1 MVCASKF
8 EDENYTYIM
17 YHVINSFLL
26 NKKTDCCILQYVPCY
41 VMQQINEMTGCTM
54 KIKTPNGY
62 LYHLE
67 LDKLEHTTLI
77 SGEHWDDLIQHYAVD
92 YDDQIVVNLDGDKEF
107 FRAIVIDKDRKE
119 KQVINEPGCKIQ
131 Y

>member
-1 MVCASKF
+1 
-8 EDENYTYIM
+8 
-17 YHVINSFLL
+17 
-26 NKKTDCCILQYVPCY
+26 
-41 VMQQINEMTGCTM
+41 MTGCTI
-54 KIKTPNGY
+54 KIETPNVY

-119 KQVINEPGCKIQ
+119 KQVINEPGCKI
-131 Y
+131 

>member
-1 MVCASKF
+1 
-8 EDENYTYIM
+8 
-17 YHVINSFLL
+17 
-26 NKKTDCCILQYVPCY
+26 
-41 VMQQINEMTGCTM
+41 MTGCMM
-54 KIKTPNGY
+54 KIETPNGY

-77 SGEHWDDLIQHYAVD
+77 LGEHWDDLIQHYVVD

-119 KQVINEPGCKIQ
+119 KQVINEPGCKI
-131 Y
+131 